1 LAGEDPEYLAF
12 VREQSCLN
20 AGHGSCWGSMH
31 AHHPQGG
38 KGMGTRNHDH
48 RAVPLC
54 TKHHTERHALS
65 GAWKGFDKRRIREV
79 EAAAAEALRRQY
91 LGLGSDAPVD
101 F

>member
-1 LAGEDPEYLAF
+1 MAGEDPKYLAWI
-12 VREQSCLN
+12 REQPCLN
-20 AGHGSCWGSMH
+20 LGHSPCCGAMH

-54 TKHHTERHALS
+54 TRHHSERHSLS
-65 GAWKGFDKRRIREV
+65 GAWKGFDKRRIRDCEG
-79 EAAAAEALRRQY
+79 AAAQALRRQY
-91 LGLGSDAPVD
+91 LGLGSNAQVD